1 MNLTKEY
8 ILSCYD
14 KTKTSGKKNRSKKGR
29 YNRSLKY
36 INIAARIA
44 YQFNWIYRDDDL
56 EELFGKYLEANK
68 FRNGIIIHR

>member
-14 KTKTSGKKNRSKKGR
+14 KTKRLAKKSFEKGR

-44 YQFNWIYRDDDL
+44 YQFNWIYRD
-56 EELFGKYLEANK
+56 
-68 FRNGIIIHR
+68 